1 MESIVT
7 TEEEKCIAVVASVLG
22 LMSLFIAIR
31 SHFVHLRVFF
41 AYLCERLRNSYR
53 CVNWIRKQEQ
63 KQLGDDTYQQFVKHQ
78 MQQKRRIITRTY
90 HWYFL
95 FMLNLSVAS
104 LMSNIILGRPRW
116 MNANGGWVALAFE
129 LLVLIFL
136 HCPEFSNKLSLNFH
150 YLIIQCVVAWYL
162 SIWGGD
168 SEAVSLRSML
178 AFAFVSIPAVGIPT
192 QRCAVFLSQGAL
204 AGLIAYRSY
213 TEDLAPP
220 CVDISSLQVAERTL
234 VSINSSFIV
243 IATIAFSIFEALMR
257 YQVVSNIRE
266 KNSKTQL
273 SAASSLLDLTCDAV
287 VELDQ
292 CLRMKSHSMKLSAM
306 LLRTG
311 TSLEGLAFSDLLG
324 PDSERVNQRLQK
336 QGEDKATPS
345 AATTAHV
352 FQTHLVDSSGNRF
365 CIEVFQVKYTLTDG
379 QKCHTL
385 GLRSLEDQEALVRR
399 MVSDSAYSATVAKRF
414 SKSDNSQA
422 KDEISPLSRR
432 LSMSSSSK
440 SSKSSHSSRSSRSHS
455 PEIRSPKPSGSLT
468 FPKAGVEAKKDS
480 FLDIDVVNQ
489 LVNAA
494 TAPFS
499 FLVGTEISSIFSPY
513 TIALLEKVC
522 GEERRAVEMAN
533 SSMELDLP
541 NRVVFFSQM
550 PFYVHQLVLEING
563 KMKVS
568 RTKMAA
574 YHVIICFTESRAPQS
589 LAGHRSAL

>member
-7 TEEEKCIAVVASVLG
+7 TEEEKCIAVVASALG
-22 LMSLFIAIR
+22 LLSLFVAIR

-53 CVNWIRKQEQ
+53 CVNWIRKQQ
-63 KQLGDDTYQQFVKHQ
+63 QHQQLGDDTYQQFVKHQ
-78 MQQKRRIITRTY
+78 ILLKKRIITRTF

-95 FMLNLSVAS
+95 FVINLSIAS
-104 LMSNIILGRPRW
+104 LLANIILGRPRW
-116 MNANGGWVALAFE
+116 MNTSGGWVALASE
-129 LLVLIFL
+129 LLMLIFL
-136 HCPEFSNKLSLNFH
+136 CCPEFSNKLSLNFH
-150 YLIIQCVVAWYL
+150 YLIFQCIVAWYL
-162 SIWGGD
+162 SSWGGD
-168 SEAVSLRSML
+168 GEDVALRSML
-178 AFAFVSIPAVGIPT
+178 AFAFVSIPGVGIPT

-204 AGLIAYRSY
+204 MGLIAYRSY
-213 TEDLAPP
+213 TEDLAPA
-220 CVDISSLQVAERTL
+220 CVDISSLLVAERTL
-234 VSINSSFIV
+234 AFVNGSFIV
-243 IATIAFSIFEALMR
+243 IATVAFSIFEALMR
-257 YQVVSNIRE
+257 YQVVSNIRQ

-292 CLRMKSHSMKLSAM
+292 CLQMKSHCMKLSAM

-311 TSLEGLAFSDLLG
+311 TTLEGLAFCDLLG
-324 PDSERVNQRLQK
+324 PDSERVNQLLRAH
-336 QGEDKATPS
+336 GEDKASPS

-399 MVSDSAYSATVAKRF
+399 MVSDSAYRATVAESF
-414 SKSDNSQA
+414 KSDNSQA

-432 LSMSSSSK
+432 LSMSSK

-455 PEIRSPKPSGSLT
+455 LSPEIRPTPKATASPKGQ
-468 FPKAGVEAKKDS
+468 VETQKDS
-480 FLDIDVVNQ
+480 FLDIDVANQ

-499 FLVGTEISSIFSPY
+499 FLAGTEISFIFSPY
-513 TIALLEKVC
+513 TVALLEKVC
-522 GEERRAVEMAN
+522 EEERRAVEMAN
-533 SSMELDLP
+533 SSMEHDLP

-550 PFYVHQLVLEING
+550 PFYVQQLVLEING

-568 RTKMAA
+568 RTKTGA
-574 YHVIICFTESRAPQS
+574 YHVIICFTEGRAPQS
-589 LAGHRSAL
+589 LPSHRSAL